1 MVDELASVL
10 EDIYAAAL
18 DDEALAALPGRIARF
33 VGGRSCVMQRHE
45 ADGSC
50 ELLSFNH
57 FGDELASEY
66 AEHFAAS
73 DPWVDALTRHS
84 HGAVISVDRYLSR
97 AEYMSS
103 FGYNE
108 FARKNRLDMIHCVG
122 AIGPLQ
128 GNAIGG
134 FAVHRGL
141 SQSAFD
147 VAEEQKLQALLPHIN
162 RLMTLRAR
170 IGAADR
176 KAETADC
183 MFAQLET
190 AILLL
195 RSDGAVVYANAAA
208 MSLLARGDGLTW
220 AAGGRIRTER
230 QSDNE
235 ALRIEIAQASSKSVG
250 GALQVQRSSGARAL
264 QLVVAPF
271 RPRDARATQGAM
283 LLVTDPEAQT
293 QGLAGVLVSLFG
305 LSRAEARV
313 AASLAEGNTLPMI
326 AEMNGVKLSTVQTQL
341 KRALDKTGAR
351 RQTDLVA
358 LVSRAPRLRR
368 PMDGA

>member
-1 MVDELASVL
+1 MPDELTSLL
-10 EDIYAAAL
+10 EHIYEAAL
-18 DDEALAALPGRIARF
+18 DDEVLATLPAQIAQF
-33 VGGRSCVMQRHE
+33 VGGRSCVIQRHE

-57 FGDELASEY
+57 FGAELAAEY
-66 AEHFAAS
+66 ARHFAGS
-73 DPWVDALTRHS
+73 DPWVHALRQNS
-84 HGAVISVDRYLSR
+84 HGAVVSVDRYLGRS
-97 AEYMSS
+97 EYMSS

-122 AIGPLQ
+122 TVSPLP
-128 GNAIGG
+128 GNAFVG

-141 SQSAFD
+141 RQSAFD
-147 VAEEQKLQALLPHIN
+147 VAEEQKLQALFPHLR
-162 RLMTLRAR
+162 RLLMLRAR

-176 KAETADC
+176 KAETADG
-183 MFAQLET
+183 MFAQLPV

-195 RSDGAVVYANAAA
+195 QSDARVVYASEQALA
-208 MSLLARGDGLTW
+208 LLARGDGLAW
-220 AAGGRIRTER
+220 APGGRVRAER
-230 QSDNE
+230 QSDSQ
-235 ALRIEIAQASSKSVG
+235 ALRSEIARASSRMAG

-264 QLVVAPF
+264 QLVIAPF
-271 RPRDARATQGAM
+271 APRDALANQGAM
-283 LLVTDPEAQT
+283 ILAVDPESQAA
-293 QGLAGVLVSLFG
+293 GLADVLIDLFG
-305 LSRAEARV
+305 LSKAEARV
-313 AASLAEGNTLPMI
+313 AAALAEGKTLPMI

-368 PMDGA
+368 PENDR